1 MKERTLDWRNRR
13 SWLNSIRFYAND
25 LLTEEVREFLQRE
38 RPKCWSDDL
47 AWLPDHERLVPAFS
61 GRMSQYYTHVKAF
74 HGCRPDSLASYYE
87 QGLLGQD
94 GQQIAKKFR
103 EIFADV
109 ITLDVDRAIEQ
120 SSSGAEPGQIFL
132 SADDRKMIDGFGHYA
147 ISGSEYL
154 LGLAAKLP
162 PANSGEDYR
171 LRLRKIGIP
180 TVLEVD
186 IPITYLT
193 HHQKMSS
200 TKMILAA
207 WGQLLTKRPIGMGSA
222 PCYVIRQDIPPQF
235 IKDHYH
241 PRRVHDAHNDS
252 GEMYI
257 NHKTE
262 CEFCGQSQRSV
273 SNALPPSEPK
283 VSAR

>member
-180 TVLEVD
+180 ICVRGRYPHHISDSSSKDVFDQNDPGCVGTVADKAPYRDGISSVLRHPPGHTTPV
-186 IPITYLT
+186 
-193 HHQKMSS
+193 HQRSLPSS
-200 TKMILAA
+200 T
-207 WGQLLTKRPIGMGSA
+207 S
-222 PCYVIRQDIPPQF
+222 
-235 IKDHYH
+235 
-241 PRRVHDAHNDS
+241 PRRS
-252 GEMYI
+252 
-257 NHKTE
+257 
-262 CEFCGQSQRSV
+262 
-273 SNALPPSEPK
+273 
-283 VSAR
+283 